1 MKIEERLKENADT
14 INRIN
19 GLLDEQHQTLFSEYC
34 KRFKAIGNLLESTKA
49 KKDDAAVKTE
59 WTERL
64 DKWKKRT
71 KKEPQKQ
78 VVPVVDYQELKTRR
92 QELEKQLEQVAEQLE
107 QHKFDDFDKAV
118 KSLLSDGVTK
128 DELINRINAEQP
140 EPRQTN

>member
-1 MKIEERLKENADT
+1 MKIEELLKTYADT
-14 INRIN
+14 ISRIN

-34 KRFKAIGNLLESTKA
+34 KRYKGIKNLLESTKA
-49 KKDDAAVKTE
+49 KTDDQAVKTE

-78 VVPVVDYQELKTRR
+78 VVPVVDYQKLKTQH
-92 QELEKQLEQVAEQLE
+92 QELEKQLKQVAEQLE

-118 KSLLSDGVTK
+118 KSLLNDGVTK
-128 DELINRINAEQP
+128 DELINRINVE
-140 EPRQTN
+140 

>member
-1 MKIEERLKENADT
+1 MKIEEILKGNADT

-34 KRFKAIGNLLESTKA
+34 KRFKSIGNLLESTKA

-107 QHKFDDFDKAV
+107 LHKFDDFDKAV

-128 DELINRINAEQP
+128 DELISRINVE
-140 EPRQTN
+140 